1 MAAAAIP
8 GEDPFEA
15 ETAEDPVVSVGMAV
29 QAGESAGL
37 GAASEG
43 GRAVV
48 AEEENEE
55 AAAAAAARAEEE
67 AAAAAAAAARARDR
81 QRLNAQRALLAQKRQ
96 LERELVDA
104 IREARL
110 AYEPLADEDDKWH
123 EIGEL
128 RRDQASLRES
138 IGRLRGVGG
147 VGDLRAAGEGGP
159 HFSPLSFPGAVRR
172 RRREAAGVMVRGEG
186 ARGGGGGGGE
196 ERRE

>member
-37 GAASEG
+37 GAASG
-43 GRAVV
+43 

-67 AAAAAAAAARARDR
+67 AAAAAAARARDR

-186 ARGGGGGGGE
+186 ARGGGGGE